1 MKFKK
6 LTLIGFKSFAD
17 KREIKFGEGIT
28 GIVGPNG
35 CGKSNVA
42 DAVRWVLG
50 EQSAKLLRGNGMQDV
65 IFNGTEKRGSLSYAE
80 VSLTFDNTGRSL
92 FPSYDFSEVV
102 ITRKLFRSG
111 ESEYYI
117 NGGQCRLRDISDMMR
132 DAGFAREGYTIIGQ
146 GKVTELIS
154 SKPEDRR
161 AIFEEAA
168 GISKYKFKKNE
179 AERRNERTR
188 ANLDRIKDAMK
199 GDSDR
204 LGPLTRQ
211 AEKARQYNEI
221 SEKLKYHEINY
232 YIRSYDTA
240 SDKKQAISDAID
252 AIDEKIREKQAAY
265 HEASDAYNSAMDE
278 LKRIDENLES
288 YRNELLTLS
297 VDKEKV
303 AGQVELLNHQ
313 LNSLSKQT
321 ETLMSSN
328 SMLGDNYNRLKQ
340 AVHDKQLEHDEK
352 SEELRIENEEY
363 EKLNSDFEQLNS
375 KVCAEEEKIEQ
386 ARKALM
392 DAMERKAAISM
403 SMGEL
408 KAERAGLLDR
418 VKTLKEHIDEELE
431 NLSVATDMLEEREQ
445 KLNKLANDK
454 ATLIGKRQSTAEE
467 LERVSA
473 RLKDVT
479 SKLEDVKREHSVS
492 SLRKNM
498 LTELQNALE
507 GYAVPVRKLLND
519 VKTNE
524 RVRNA
529 VLGVVG
535 QVITVKEGFETAIE
549 MALGS
554 AISNVVTR
562 NEDDAKFLIAHLKQN
577 KYGRATFLPIT
588 SFKQRS
594 LDPSYMPALRR
605 EGCFGV
611 ATDAVSCSN
620 EFDSVVSGLL
630 GGTVIVND
638 MDTAVSLAR
647 DCNYAFKIVTL
658 DGDVVFPHGSITGGS
673 KKSDVPNVFSHEREL
688 KEISSKVDELKT
700 EIDGLTNES
709 KTLSNSNAELTSLV
723 KSLADDIHDYELA
736 EATASAECGK
746 IRETI
751 ENLSKAKTDDENIHA
766 AFIKRI
772 EEISSD
778 IDIVEKTQD
787 EIGTQERNESD
798 EKAKREFDAL
808 RANRDVMRDKV
819 NEKHVS
825 LVTLRMDVESLANE
839 IARLKGEIIATS
851 QSIEQNNA
859 AILDN
864 NRRSQEFN
872 EKLNELTESNVGE
885 SDKRREELNNK
896 LSDLSRYKSELNEK
910 SATNDKARLQFSDEI
925 AAFTEQK
932 HEQEILLT
940 KVDSDME
947 IMQQRIQ
954 EEYGLDY
961 TQCLEFK
968 DEEYDYD
975 VGTVEIEKLTRR
987 RKNLGQI
994 NHAAI
999 EESQEL
1005 LKAYHEKEIQC
1016 DDLEKSLADEERVI
1030 KEMSATMLRDFNDC
1044 FEKIRTNFQEI
1055 FAELFNGG
1063 HADLIL
1069 TEHEDPL
1076 RRGVEIQ
1083 AQPPSKK
1090 LQSITL
1096 LSGGEKT
1103 LTAIA
1108 ILFAILRLRPMP
1120 FCLLD
1125 EIEAALDDA
1134 NVGRF
1139 ASYLKKFSQ
1148 DTQFIVITHRKPT
1161 MEQTNALYGV
1171 TMQEK
1176 GVSTIVSVRLDEAV
1190 KAVATDSA
1198 SA

>member
-6 LTLIGFKSFAD
+6 LTLMGFKSFAN
-17 KREIKFGEGIT
+17 KLEIKFDEGIT

-65 IFNGTEKRGSLSYAE
+65 IFNGTSKRGSLSYAE
-80 VSLTFDNTGRSL
+80 VSLTFDNTGRAL

-117 NGGQCRLRDISDMMR
+117 NGGQCRLRDISDMLR

-168 GISKYKFKKNE
+168 GISKYKFKKTE

-188 ANLDRIKDAMK
+188 ANLDRIKDAMQ
-199 GDSDR
+199 GEADR

-211 AEKARQYNEI
+211 AEKARQYNEL

-232 YIRSYDTA
+232 YIKSYESA
-240 SDKKQAISDAID
+240 SDTKDAIG
-252 AIDEKIREKQAAY
+252 AVIDGLDKEIREKQAEYDSASEAY
-265 HEASDAYNSAMDE
+265 TSAMDE

-297 VDKEKV
+297 VDKEKI
-303 AGQVELLNHQ
+303 AGQVELLTHQ
-313 LNSLSKQT
+313 LNSLAKQT
-321 ETLMSSN
+321 ENLMSAN
-328 SMLGDNYNRLKQ
+328 VTLGDNYNKLTQSVQEKQ
-340 AVHDKQLEHDEK
+340 AELNRKNEALQSETAEYDKL
-352 SEELRIENEEY
+352 NAEY
-363 EKLNSDFEQLNS
+363 EKLNAE
-375 KVCAEEEKIEQ
+375 VCAEEAELERV
-386 ARKALM
+386 RKELM
-392 DAMERKAAISM
+392 AAMERKAAVSM

-408 KAERAGLLDR
+408 TAERAGLKDRAETLRSRIAEADENLTAAQSVLNEREERLDKLGSEKSGLCAER
-418 VKTLKEHIDEELE
+418 DAASEELA
-431 NLSVATDMLEEREQ
+431 SVAE
-445 KLNKLANDK
+445 KLK
-454 ATLIGKRQSTAEE
+454 ATSEE
-467 LERVSA
+467 
-473 RLKDVT
+473 
-479 SKLEDVKREHSVS
+479 LEDVKREHSVS
-492 SLRKNM
+492 VLRKNM
-498 LTELQNALE
+498 LTELQNSLE

-519 VKTNE
+519 AKTDA
-524 RVRNA
+524 RIKNA

-535 QVITVKEGFETAIE
+535 QIITVKEGFETAIE

-554 AISNVVTR
+554 AVSNIVTKD
-562 NEDDAKFLIAHLKQN
+562 EDDAKLLIAHLKAN
-577 KYGRATFLPIT
+577 RYGRATFLPIT
-588 SFKQRS
+588 SFKQRT
-594 LDPSYMPALRR
+594 LDPSYMPMLRR
-605 EGCFGV
+605 SGCHGV
-611 ATDAVSCSN
+611 ATSAVACDSA
-620 EFDSVVSGLL
+620 FDSVISGLL
-630 GGTVIVND
+630 GATVIVDD
-638 MDTAVSLAR
+638 MDTAIALAK

-688 KEISSKVDELKT
+688 KEITARVEEFKAK
-700 EIDGLTNES
+700 I
-709 KTLSNSNAELTSLV
+709 AELGAECNALGAKNSELTARVRGLNE
-723 KSLADDIHDYELA
+723 DIHEYELA
-736 EATASAECGK
+736 ETSAKVECDK
-746 IRETI
+746 LKETI
-751 ENLSKAKTDDENIHA
+751 DSLSKTKASDENIMN
-766 AFIKRI
+766 AFLKRI
-772 EEISSD
+772 DEISAD
-778 IDIVEKTQD
+778 IDVVEKTQD
-787 EIGTQERNESD
+787 ELGTAERS
-798 EKAKREFDAL
+798 EKDDRTHREFEELRSRRDAL
-808 RANRDVMRDKV
+808 KDKV
-819 NEKHVS
+819 SDKNLSV
-825 LVTLRMDVESLANE
+825 VTLRMDAEALAVE
-839 IARLKGEIIATS
+839 IARIKSEAVATA
-851 QSIEQNNA
+851 QSIEQNEM

-864 NRRSQEFN
+864 NRLVQEHSD
-872 EKLNELTESNVGE
+872 KLHALTESSAGNG
-885 SDKRREELNNK
+885 DKRREELNSK
-896 LSDLSRYKSELNEK
+896 LSDLSRYKSELNDK
-910 SATNDKARLQFSDEI
+910 ASQNDKARIEHSDAI
-925 AAFTEQK
+925 VALTEKK

-940 KVDSDME
+940 RVDADME
-947 IMQQRIQ
+947 AMQDRVAN
-954 EEYGLDY
+954 EYGLDY

-968 DEEYDYD
+968 DENYDQEA
-975 VGTVEIEKLTRR
+975 GNIEIAKLKRR
-987 RKNLGQI
+987 IQNLGSI
-994 NHAAI
+994 NPNAI

-1030 KEMSATMLRDFNDC
+1030 KEMSATMLRDFNEC
-1044 FEKIRTNFQEI
+1044 FEKIRTNFREI

-1063 HADLIL
+1063 EADLIL
-1069 TEHEDPL
+1069 TDNDDPL
-1076 RRGVEIQ
+1076 QRGVEIQ

-1090 LQSITL
+1090 LQSISL

-1108 ILFAILRLRPMP
+1108 ILFAILKLRPMP

-1171 TMQEK
+1171 TMEEE

-1190 KAVATDSA
+1190 RSAVSVSA
-1198 SA
+1198 E